1 MRVLPDGVG
10 WLATAV
16 FAVSYFCKGKQLRI
30 VQGLAALLWMSYGLM
45 IRAVPVVVANLIVSS
60 LALYS
65 AWRADEPPHAN
76 PTRE

>member
-1 MRVLPDGVG
+1 MRVLPDGLG

-30 VQGLAALLWMSYGLM
+30 VQGLAALLWMGYGLM
-45 IRAVPVVVANLIVSS
+45 IRAVPVVVANVIVSS

-65 AWRADEPPHAN
+65 AWRAAETPN
-76 PTRE
+76 PQATRE